1 MTDDDLDVMFRQLD
15 RIAKALDRIAP
26 AADRDDDEF
35 VYVMPAPGWWAVYD
49 DAGRQ
54 SWAPLV
60 GWGVTRSGAW
70 CHWVSTVAAKSNR
83 GTPSPISSESK
94 APTTRPRPN

>member
-35 VYVMPAPGWWAVYD
+35 VYVMPAPGWCDSSGEVEPWNTIANFIRIEGPD
-49 DAGRQ
+49 D
-54 SWAPLV
+54 
-60 GWGVTRSGAW
+60 
-70 CHWVSTVAAKSNR
+70 
-83 GTPSPISSESK
+83 
-94 APTTRPRPN
+94 PTAT

>member
-1 MTDDDLDVMFRQLD
+1 MTDDDLDVMFRQ
-15 RIAKALDRIAP
+15 LDRIAP

-60 GWGVTRSGAW
+60 GWGVTRSGS
-70 CHWVSTVAAKSNR
+70 VVPL
-83 GTPSPISSESK
+83 GVDSSGEVEPWNTI
-94 APTTRPRPN
+94 ANFIRIEGPDDPTAT